1 MGKIDSIYDLLISS
15 VKIYESLGC
24 NANCLL
30 TLLAKMND
38 IFLKEAFRFFKHCA
52 KAQVLC
58 IWQYIIHL
66 YLRYLVF
73 YNYLSIYICCFH
85 FQPLS
90 WKMELTFAYFMEVI
104 VTPLT
109 VLIGL
114 LGNGLS
120 ILVLNKKEIQ
130 LRGSFSRILIAL
142 SVFDI
147 TFITSSA
154 VLFSLR

>member
-1 MGKIDSIYDLLISS
+1 MRKIDSIYDLLISS

-52 KAQVLC
+52 EAQVLC

-73 YNYLSIYICCFH
+73 YNYLSMYLYILLSLSATIVKNGVDICVLYGSDCHSPDSLDWPLRKRPFH
-85 FQPLS
+85 P
-90 WKMELTFAYFMEVI
+90 
-104 VTPLT
+104 
-109 VLIGL
+109 
-114 LGNGLS
+114 
-120 ILVLNKKEIQ
+120 
-130 LRGSFSRILIAL
+130 GS
-142 SVFDI
+142 
-147 TFITSSA
+147 
-154 VLFSLR
+154 